1 MRRVIRSRKNNK
13 SKLENTHVLSIRCI
27 ILHGFELMQRI
38 HHIKNGFQSLNN
50 SLPVLRSM
58 KCLSDQKVKSSF
70 FCPGNALTWN
80 ILLLIVFQ
88 HM

>member
-1 MRRVIRSRKNNK
+1 MRRVIRSTKNSK

-38 HHIKNGFQSLNN
+38 HHMKNGFQSLNN
-50 SLPVLRSM
+50 SLPKSM
-58 KCLSDQKVKSSF
+58 NCLSDQKVKSSF
-70 FCPGNALTWN
+70 SCHALTCN
-80 ILLLIVFQ
+80 ILLLICFQ